1 MSRDHEDTETH
12 TSKDLSLIHGSLD
25 NCLEFSAAFSLGNLH
40 QILGFFPTDCL
51 PIQSPLLPKEERKK
65 TMEKIREIG
74 REEKRNRGR
83 RREEK
88 KDLKEKERAG
98 RAIFFSRLP
107 AVFKKRRRGRQGH
120 ATLETTQG

>member
-12 TSKDLSLIHGSLD
+12 TSKDLSPIHGSLD

-65 TMEKIREIG
+65 TMENENSNVI
-74 REEKRNRGR
+74 
-83 RREEK
+83 
-88 KDLKEKERAG
+88 
-98 RAIFFSRLP
+98 IFPFASHLTS
-107 AVFKKRRRGRQGH
+107 KQ
-120 ATLETTQG
+120 TLGCFLESSCEH

>member
-12 TSKDLSLIHGSLD
+12 TSKDLSPIHGSLD

-98 RAIFFSRLP
+98 RAIFSVGFLQSLRSVAEGGRAVLP
-107 AVFKKRRRGRQGH
+107 
-120 ATLETTQG
+120 